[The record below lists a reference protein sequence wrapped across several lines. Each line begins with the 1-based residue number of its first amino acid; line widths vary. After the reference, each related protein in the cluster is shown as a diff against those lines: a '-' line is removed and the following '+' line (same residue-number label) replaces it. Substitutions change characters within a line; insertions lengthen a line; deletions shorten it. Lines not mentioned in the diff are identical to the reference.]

1 MMACLDDETVLG
13 LVEGRLAP
21 DVIGL
26 VDDHL
31 DTCDSCRDVVTHVA
45 RAQSSG
51 IERGQ
56 VLGRYVIGDLLG
68 SGAMGCVYSAWEPEL
83 DRRVAIKIVEDRSRV
98 LQEARAMAQLD
109 HPNVVGVHEV
119 GTSEHGVYVAM
130 DLVEGETLRAWT
142 SESWRSKASVLADV
156 ARGLAAIHA
165 AGITHRDVKPD
176 NVIVGADGR
185 ARIGDFGLARAPATS
200 DGGASRTSDGR
211 ASTTSTAAASST
223 STSTSDRPTSRPE
236 LSRATSV
243 AGTPAYMAPEVLHG
257 RAATA
262 ASDQFSFG
270 VMAYEVIAGHR
281 PFEGST
287 WRELLTSIEST
298 SVAKLRDVPSWLDA
312 IVRRCLA
319 VDPAKRFASMT
330 DVATALDD
338 GARRAKPV
346 WIVAAAGA
354 ALIASGATWFA
365 LRGST
370 ANPTCAVGEP
380 IAAARRASLKIDA
393 PAMATIDRWATAWRE
408 ARASVCRASS
418 TESAAMIAARERC
431 LEKRRV
437 ELDALLARVG
447 TYATTPERL
456 ADALAALPPSE
467 CTTLA
472 LGSAD
477 PFPLDPQAAAHV
489 RAIEA
494 ELPEVQAAIALGDA
508 RPVAAKLA
516 ALVER
521 ARTSGHAPTEAA
533 VLLLHAESA
542 RALSSL
548 PEAATAAR
556 DAAAAAERGHDDLA
570 AARAWVER
578 TTIAGDRR
586 ELVTADDLA
595 AMTDAAIVRAGSPP
609 HLVARL
615 LRLRGLIAYNRGQ
628 LDEARELLVKARA
641 AFVTAAGEKS
651 VEVSSVES
659 SLGSV
664 AKAAGDLDAAEKHHG
679 IALAI
684 DRELRGANHP
694 DIARDL
700 HNLAGVA
707 RSRERLDDA
716 LALYQQALQIE
727 ISARG
732 PTSAEAALTHNSIG
746 LVLMARGAWKQARVE
761 VTAARDAFEAAGHG
775 DLAFAEHNLGLI
787 AAALHEYTQALA
799 HFEHAARDY
808 ASTIGNDAQ
817 APIRLH
823 LDRAHVRR
831 DAGDPAGAR
840 ADAIEARA
848 LAQRANIVWIA
859 AEAER
864 LLASLGSAKPPVKI
878 ATTKLPPAVVP
889 TEAPKLPKQPEVKIP
904 DPPQPKKDVGVY
916 GPSQGW

>member
-21 DVIGL
+21 DVLVL

-45 RAQSSG
+45 CAQPRG

-130 DLVEGETLRAWT
+130 DLVEGETLRTWT
-142 SESWRSKASVLADV
+142 SGSWRSTVSVLADV

-185 ARIGDFGLARAPATS
+185 ARIGDFGLARAPAVSVADGTPATS
-200 DGGASRTSDGR
+200 RSISDRTSRT
-211 ASTTSTAAASST
+211 
-223 STSTSDRPTSRPE
+223 E

-262 ASDQFSFG
+262 ASDQFGFG
-270 VMAYEVIAGHR
+270 VMAYEVISGHR

-287 WRELLTSIEST
+287 WRELLKSIEST
-298 SVAKLRDVPSWLDA
+298 TPSKLRDVPSWLDT

-330 DVATALDD
+330 DIARALDD
-338 GARRAKPV
+338 GARRTKPV
-346 WIVAAAGA
+346 WIIAAAGA
-354 ALIASGATWFA
+354 ALIASGATWVA

-370 ANPTCAVGEP
+370 ANATCAVGEP

-393 PAMATIDRWATAWRE
+393 PAMATIDRWAAAWRD
-408 ARASVCRASS
+408 ARASVCRAST
-418 TESAAMIAARERC
+418 TESAAMTAARERC

-467 CTTLA
+467 CTTLV

-477 PFPLDPQAAAHV
+477 PLPLDPQAAAHV

-521 ARTSGHAPTEAA
+521 AKASGHAPTEAA

-628 LDEARELLVKARA
+628 LDEARTLLVKARA

-679 IALAI
+679 LALAI

-707 RSRERLDDA
+707 RSRDRLDDA
-716 LALYQQALQIE
+716 LALYEQALQIE
-727 ISARG
+727 VLARG
-732 PTSAEAALTHNSIG
+732 PTSAEAALTRNSIG

-761 VTAARDAFEAAGHG
+761 VTAARDAFAAAGHG

-799 HFEHAARDY
+799 HFETAAGYY
-808 ASTIGNDAQ
+808 ASTIGNGAQ
-817 APIRLH
+817 ASIRLH
-823 LDRAHVRR
+823 LDRAQVRR
-831 DAGDPAGAR
+831 DAGDRSGAR
-840 ADAIEARA
+840 ADAIQARE
-848 LAQRANIVWIA
+848 LAQRANIQWIT

-864 LLASLGSAKPPVKI
+864 LLASLGTARPAVKI
-878 ATTKLPPAVVP
+878 ATTKAPPPVVP
-889 TEAPKLPKQPEVKIP
+889 TAAPKLPKQPDVVIP